1 MAYFLLPRR
10 ALFGLGFDA
19 DFFGVDTIGP
29 GECAGLQHELYS
41 RKLPEVIKSSGIILA
56 ELKSV
61 KCRTVKTNP
70 SLRLPIFSPPLR
82 EMFLRSRCLQQNGH
96 EVCNRRWRGL

>member
-70 SLRLPIFSPPLR
+70 SLRLPIFSAACMKCSCVAAVSSKTAMKFATVD
-82 EMFLRSRCLQQNGH
+82 E
-96 EVCNRRWRGL
+96 EA